1 MGWACD
7 TYSGGESCV
16 WGFAGK
22 NVRER
27 DHLEDLSENGRIIL
41 EIIFKEWNGSM
52 DMIDLLKD
60 KEKWRALVKA
70 IMNIRAP

>member
-1 MGWACD
+1 M
-7 TYSGGESCV
+7 
-16 WGFAGK
+16 
-22 NVRER
+22 RER

-52 DMIDLLKD
+52 DMIDLLED